1 MDGESVEGE
10 PSIEY
15 STFTEVFIK
24 LCPYYMEMGMS
35 YYDYWHMN
43 TSCHKAY
50 REAYKIHKRNEEWA
64 RWRQAAYIFDAL
76 LCASP
81 MMKPFVKDAKPGKFP
96 EEPWPLTQ
104 KEADERQEAKDSENY
119 KKALAQRRAAS
130 DAEKKRRQEEAERQ
144 EASEDG
150 RD

>member
-1 MDGESVEGE
+1 MDGDDLESE
-10 PSIEY
+10 PSEITLSE
-15 STFTEVFIK
+15 FFIK
-24 LCPYYMEMGMS
+24 MFPVYMAMGMS
-35 YYDYWHMN
+35 YDEYWN
-43 TSCHKAY
+43 GPCWLARAY
-50 REAYKIHKRNEEWA
+50 REAHQMKQRQEEWA

-104 KEADERQEAKDSENY
+104 KEADERQEAKDRENY

-130 DAEKKRRQEEAERQ
+130 DAEKKRREEAKKQ
-144 EASEDG
+144 EVSENGND
-150 RD
+150 